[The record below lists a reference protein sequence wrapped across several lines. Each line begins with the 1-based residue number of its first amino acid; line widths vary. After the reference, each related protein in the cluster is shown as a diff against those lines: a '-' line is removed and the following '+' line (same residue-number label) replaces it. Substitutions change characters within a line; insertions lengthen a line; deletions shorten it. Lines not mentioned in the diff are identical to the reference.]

1 MLFEKVKRFAA
12 ASSIAGGLA
21 LVATGMPVGTQQ
33 ASAMSG
39 LGFIPL
45 TVGAEAVDG
54 NVHLVQNRRQ
64 VQRAKRRAYQRGVQR
79 GRRVQARRDWKRR
92 QWRNGRW
99 YYEGPRGWYYYDN
112 TGAAVAAGI
121 AGLAAGVIAGQAL
134 ANQGGGR
141 TIILED
147 HSRGVP
153 APYTPEWYR
162 QCDLKYNSFRASDG
176 TYLGFDGIRHI
187 CRLP

>member
-1 MLFEKVKRFAA
+1 MVFEKAKRLAA
-12 ASSIAGGLA
+12 ATSIAGALA

-39 LGFIPL
+39 LGSLPL

-54 NVHLVQNRRQ
+54 NVHLIQNRKQ
-64 VQRAKRRAYQRGVQR
+64 VRRRAYNRGYR
-79 GRRVQARRDWKRR
+79 KGRRQQARRDRR
-92 QWRNGRW
+92 RRRWHNGRW
-99 YYEGPRGWYYYDN
+99 YYYGPRGWYYYDN

-121 AGLAAGVIAGQAL
+121 AGLAAGALAGAAL

-141 TIILED
+141 TIILND
-147 HSRGVP
+147 NAAGVP

-162 QCDLKYNSFRASDG
+162 QCSLKYRSFRASDG
-176 TYLGFDGIRHI
+176 TFLGYDGVRHT
-187 CRLP
+187 CHLP